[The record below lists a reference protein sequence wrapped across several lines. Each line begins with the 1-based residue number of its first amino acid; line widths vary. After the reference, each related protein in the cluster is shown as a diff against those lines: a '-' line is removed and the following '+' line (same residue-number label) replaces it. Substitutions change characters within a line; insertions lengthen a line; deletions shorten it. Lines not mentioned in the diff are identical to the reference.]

1 MEDLTQKT
9 IALTPKKNRFN
20 RLEQAVCIPLNDEYS
35 REIFMGATLHLTP
48 KHTMTGKVV
57 FHNVDENFGTVELNE
72 GKLSLEIDFDLY
84 NVKLLSQKSV

>member
-1 MEDLTQKT
+1 
-9 IALTPKKNRFN
+9 
-20 RLEQAVCIPLNDEYS
+20 
-35 REIFMGATLHLTP
+35 MGATLHLTP